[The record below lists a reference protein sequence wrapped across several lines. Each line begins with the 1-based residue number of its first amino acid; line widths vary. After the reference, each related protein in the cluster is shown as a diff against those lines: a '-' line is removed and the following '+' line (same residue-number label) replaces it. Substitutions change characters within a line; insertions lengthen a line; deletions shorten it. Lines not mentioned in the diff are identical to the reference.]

1 MPRQYS
7 VSELAELLK
16 KADPSRFGKAD
27 DDAIVA
33 PAVAANPELRTRV
46 MAEKGTSAAGSP
58 SRPEKRTV
66 APASMTSR
74 LEEVDALQTV
84 YPVDERR
91 VANDAWSV
99 LGNFYGLADQPFGV
113 TPDPRYLYLS
123 SSHCEALA
131 SLKLSVYSDRGFV
144 ALIAPPGM
152 GKTTLLF
159 EFLAK
164 MGDKARTAF
173 LFKTQ
178 CNSRE
183 LLRYLLAELGVASS
197 TQDMVA
203 MHEQLNQVLVH
214 EAAIGRKVIL
224 VVDEAQNLSPEV
236 LETVRLLSNFETPS
250 AKLIQIVLS
259 GQPQLAEK
267 LSRPEL
273 LQLRQRICV
282 WRKLESLNPDE
293 VAAYIEHRLE
303 VAGYSGGTIFDQGAL
318 DLIAKQ
324 SKGIPRNIN
333 SLCFGALSVGFALRQ
348 KTIGTSV
355 MNEVI
360 ADLSLD
366 RLLYREPFAKGAQKE
381 SEKVADISSVRWP

>member
-1 MPRQYS
+1 
-7 VSELAELLK
+7 
-16 KADPSRFGKAD
+16 
-27 DDAIVA
+27 
-33 PAVAANPELRTRV
+33 
-46 MAEKGTSAAGSP
+46 
-58 SRPEKRTV
+58 
-66 APASMTSR
+66 
-74 LEEVDALQTV
+74 
-84 YPVDERR
+84 
-91 VANDAWSV
+91 
-99 LGNFYGLADQPFGV
+99 
-113 TPDPRYLYLS
+113 
-123 SSHCEALA
+123 
-131 SLKLSVYSDRGFV
+131 
-144 ALIAPPGM
+144 
-152 GKTTLLF
+152 
-159 EFLAK
+159 
-164 MGDKARTAF
+164 
-173 LFKTQ
+173 
-178 CNSRE
+178 
-183 LLRYLLAELGVASS
+183 
-197 TQDMVA
+197 
-203 MHEQLNQVLVH
+203 
-214 EAAIGRKVIL
+214 
-224 VVDEAQNLSPEV
+224 LSPEV